1 MRHQLILIVWIV
13 VSWQMD
19 VIAQGCSDAGM
30 CTISSFKPNGLTH
43 LDTTVT
49 NLKIGINTGSAD
61 HNISVLGNYI
71 EYERNINRNFGINAR
86 LTSISQSGN
95 GISVWG
101 LSDIFLTGKYRIW
114 NQLNAILGVKMPL
127 SDANKTK
134 DQLPLPMDY
143 QSSLGTIDGIFG
155 LGYAMDHIQIMV
167 GYQRPFIQNENS
179 FDAGRYPEG
188 SILRTF
194 QTTNMYKRGSDALA
208 RISYDI
214 PIVGALHISPSVLA
228 VYHLDDD
235 TYKSGPG
242 KEATIL
248 GSKGLTVNGN
258 LYIDYAFCMR
268 HAVQLSAG
276 APLVVRKARPDGLTR
291 GFVAGLEY
299 KYTF

>member
-258 LYIDYAFCMR
+258 LYIDYPFCMR